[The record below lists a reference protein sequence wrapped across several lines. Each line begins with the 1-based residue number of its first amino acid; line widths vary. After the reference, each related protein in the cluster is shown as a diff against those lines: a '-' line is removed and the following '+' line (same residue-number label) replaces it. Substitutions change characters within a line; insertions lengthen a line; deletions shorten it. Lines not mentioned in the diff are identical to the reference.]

1 MLFGSMS
8 LLISPIDVAI
18 IIGYLILTMILG
30 VWIGRR
36 GKTSSDYFLGNKE
49 LPWGALLLS
58 IVASETSTVTFL
70 SVPGLA
76 FKEGGNL
83 FLLQLAAGF
92 VLGRILVAWLLL
104 PHYFSGSLFTS
115 YELLESRTGVATRR
129 LSSLLFLVSRTVGD
143 ALRLFLTALVLN
155 KVIGVNLPLCVGVV
169 GVATIIYTFIGG
181 FKSVVWNDC
190 IQFVIYIA
198 GASWALHTMT
208 SSVDGGWSGIWQY
221 ASETGRLDAIEWDAA
236 AKGINVW
243 VGVIGGGFLAFASHG
258 TDHLIVQRLLGS
270 KSQADARKALVFSG
284 MVVFVQFALFLVI
297 GLALA
302 AFYHQLAPE
311 KVFETNDE
319 VFASYIVDHLGV
331 GVVGLILAAV
341 FAAAMSTQSSSLNS
355 LAGAAV
361 NDFYKPLAKDD
372 VTDEK
377 LTRIGKLATI
387 GFGIA
392 QMGVAIATYKF
403 MSDRSTIDN
412 VLQIAAFMYGPV
424 LGLFFVA
431 MIQKK
436 SQQAGNVIG
445 FAFGLATLILLK
457 CLSRGEEPILPIS
470 GLWYTMIG
478 SVVTFVVALITAQIL
493 AARSRDDI
501 G

>member
-1 MLFGSMS
+1 MLALS
-8 LLISPIDVAI
+8 LVISSVDIVVIAV
-18 IIGYLILTMILG
+18 YLIATVALG

-36 GKTSSDYFLGNKE
+36 GSTSKDYFLGNKE

-76 FKEGGNL
+76 FKDGGNL
-83 FLLQLAAGF
+83 FFLQLAAGF
-92 VLGRILVAWLLL
+92 VIGRILVAFVLL

-129 LSSLLFLVSRTVGD
+129 LSSLLFLASRTVGD
-143 ALRLFLTALVLN
+143 ALRLYLTALVLN
-155 KVIGVNLPLCVGVV
+155 KVIGLNLPVCVVVV
-169 GVATIIYTFIGG
+169 GVATIIYTFAGG
-181 FKSVVWNDC
+181 LKSVVWNDC

-198 GASWALHTMT
+198 GALWALHTMT
-208 SSVDGGWSGIWQY
+208 QNSPDGWSGMWQF
-221 ASETGRLDAIEWDAA
+221 ARETGRLDFIEWDLGAG
-236 AKGINVW
+236 GINLW

-270 KSQADARKALVFSG
+270 KSKGDAQKALVLSG
-284 MVVFVQFALFLVI
+284 AVVFLQFALFLVI

-302 AFYHQLAPE
+302 YFFHHAPPE
-311 KVFETNDE
+311 KEFATNDE
-319 VFASYIVDHLGV
+319 VFASYIVNHMGV

-361 NDFYKPLAKDD
+361 NDFYKPFAGDE
-372 VTDEK
+372 VADEK
-377 LTRIGKLATI
+377 LTRAGKYATI

-392 QMGVAIATYKF
+392 QMAVAILTYKF
-403 MSDRSTIDN
+403 VSDRSTIDN

-424 LGLFFVA
+424 LGLFFLA
-431 MIQKK
+431 MIQKR
-436 SQQAGNVIG
+436 SYPMSNVIG
-445 FAFGLATLILLK
+445 FAAGLATLIALKLLSLGEQPM
-457 CLSRGEEPILPIS
+457 LSLS

-478 SVVTFVVALITAQIL
+478 SIVTLTVALL
-493 AARSRDDI
+493 ASRFAKDKEV
-501 G
+501 